1 VSTQDYNQDIRELAA
16 LYALGELSADE
27 ARAFEARLAAG
38 DEACRSEL
46 AAFCSV
52 VDDLAYAANSEPP
65 PAGLRARLLE
75 RIVAGEP
82 AVIDQ
87 GGVRFVRSGQFN
99 WAPSIAPGIEVKRLS
114 EDPVRERVT
123 LLVRLAPGASYPDHR
138 HADVEELYL
147 LEGEVFV
154 SGVLMRP
161 GDYCR
166 SEPDSVHDRIHTPS
180 GCLFLAIASPRNQY
194 LP

>member
-1 VSTQDYNQDIRELAA
+1 VRIQDDNQDIRELAA

-52 VDDLAYAANSEPP
+52 VDDLAYAANAEPP
-65 PAGLRARLLE
+65 PPGLRARLLE

-82 AVIDQ
+82 AVIDR
-87 GGVRFVRSGQFN
+87 GGVRFVRSGQFD
-99 WAPSIAPGIEVKRLS
+99 WQPSLARGIDVKRLY
-114 EDPVRERVT
+114 EDAERGRVT
-123 LLVRLAPGASYPDHR
+123 MLVRLGPGVSYPAHR

-166 SEPDSVHDRIHTPS
+166 SEADSVHDRIHTAN
-180 GCLFLAIASPRNQY
+180 GCLFIATASLRNQY
-194 LP
+194 LA

>member
-1 VSTQDYNQDIRELAA
+1 MSKKKDMDNVRDLAA
-16 LYALGELSADE
+16 LYALGQLPAED

-38 DEACRSEL
+38 DETYRDEL

-52 VDDLAYAANSEPP
+52 VDDLAYTARPEPP
-65 PAGLRARLLE
+65 PPGLRARLLE
-75 RIVAGEP
+75 RISAGES
-82 AVIDQ
+82 AVIEQD
-87 GGVRFVRSGQFN
+87 GVRFVRSGQFD
-99 WAPSIAPGIEVKRLS
+99 WTPAVAPGIDVKRLS
-114 EDPVRERVT
+114 EDRVRERAT

-154 SGVLMRP
+154 SGVLMRA

-166 SEPDSVHDRIHTPS
+166 SEADSVHDHIHTS
-180 GCLFLAIASPRNQY
+180 TGCLFLATASLRNQN
-194 LP
+194 LA